1 MKSNRYTILAI
12 VALCFAA
19 PSSAYEPL
27 SDEEAREYVRRFPDA
42 AAQDVQRL
50 DAIEHAEPTVD
61 VPSFDVVV
69 TDSQVII
76 RPRSP
81 LTVEAASVGWSITLP
96 EQRAPY
102 EPASRRWWPV
112 VAVSGAVGFALGVLA
127 VSALQ

>member
-27 SDEEAREYVRRFPDA
+27 SDEEAREYVRRFPEA
-42 AAQDVQRL
+42 AAEDVQRL
-50 DAIEHAEPTVD
+50 DAIENAEPTVD

-102 EPASRRWWPV
+102 EPVTRRWWPV
-112 VAVSGAVGFALGVLA
+112 VVASGTVGALLGALA
-127 VSALQ
+127 VSLFQ

>member
-12 VALCFAA
+12 VVLCFAA

-42 AAQDVQRL
+42 AAEDVQRL
-50 DAIEHAEPTVD
+50 DAIEHVEPTVD

-69 TDSQVII
+69 TDSEVII

-81 LTVEAASVGWSITLP
+81 LTVEAASVGWSIILP
-96 EQRAPY
+96 EQRAAY
-102 EPASRRWWPV
+102 EPVTRRWWPAV
-112 VAVSGAVGFALGVLA
+112 VTSGAVGALLGALA
-127 VSALQ
+127 VSALR